1 MSLLLSYIL
10 DKFFILYEGIVDK
23 TYINKTEA
31 EIINIAE
38 QERAKVIGQ
47 FFSNLFKK
55 QKNIIANRQTKLFMG
70 GYKVSKN

>member
-1 MSLLLSYIL
+1 M
-10 DKFFILYEGIVDK
+10 DK

-47 FFSNLFKK
+47 FFSKLFKK
-55 QKNIIANRQTKLFMG
+55 QQNIISNRQTKLFMD

>member
-1 MSLLLSYIL
+1 MSLLLSYIVG
-10 DKFFILYEGIVDK
+10 KFFILYEGIMDK

-55 QKNIIANRQTKLFMG
+55 QKNII
-70 GYKVSKN
+70 

>member
-1 MSLLLSYIL
+1 M
-10 DKFFILYEGIVDK
+10 DK

-55 QKNIIANRQTKLFMG
+55 QKNIISNRKTKLFMG

>member
-10 DKFFILYEGIVDK
+10 DKFFISYEAIMDK

-55 QKNIIANRQTKLFMG
+55 QKNIISNRQTKLFMG